1 MKLQG
6 DISEVF
12 SSYIYDNSAQDVY
25 TTLDH
30 KINCYNG
37 YVTTL
42 TFKKVAVT
50 FWNIH
55 MFVQNSTMY
64 FMSLLAHCFGIIIDR
79 EIFDTNQGKY
89 VVYVLKSVDKHVL
102 VGCFMK
108 IYFP

>member
-37 YVTTL
+37 YV
-42 TFKKVAVT
+42 K
-50 FWNIH
+50 
-55 MFVQNSTMY
+55 
-64 FMSLLAHCFGIIIDR
+64 IIKSKHT
-79 EIFDTNQGKY
+79 ELEYGK
-89 VVYVLKSVDKHVL
+89 
-102 VGCFMK
+102 
-108 IYFP
+108 I